1 LSSCQITNEVGSN
14 LAEDIVGQS
23 NDCTCFYTLY
33 FLDIYKLGGGMLKKL
48 VIAMAIMLIG
58 AVQLTTLLAASKKAD
73 IEIMT
78 QKFGTAVYQLDTA
91 VQTVFAELKDSNLNV
106 RTKQTPGAMYIIRTW
121 HGMLGKL
128 KAGQVPHIAA
138 GSTDAIGEWVSA
150 GRPPFNKFPI
160 PSLRTLWATT
170 GYVKF
175 FVTFDKNI
183 KTPADLVGK
192 KVGVEGKANIFANII
207 PNKPYFDKNFGGY
220 DKVNWQY
227 LGDANAKDAMLSGA
241 VDAVFATFVT
251 KLTKDKAGRVIGVY
265 THPTPPL
272 LELMSSGRKLY
283 VVEED
288 PELIKK
294 TYVKGTYQMTPMLIK
309 KGAMKGVDH
318 AFWVRGVQGAM
329 AVDASMPDDV
339 AEEMVLT
346 AWKNMKRLSDHSK
359 MFLMYGKS
367 PYPVN
372 TPKHLVHPGLISA
385 TKKLGFKVPNN

>member
-1 LSSCQITNEVGSN
+1 MI
-14 LAEDIVGQS
+14 
-23 NDCTCFYTLY
+23 
-33 FLDIYKLGGGMLKKL
+33 KKL
-48 VIAMAIMLIG
+48 VITISVMLIG
-58 AVQLTTLLAASKKAD
+58 MVQLSTLLAAGQKAD
-73 IEIMT
+73 IEILT

-91 VQTVFAELKDSNLNV
+91 VQTVFGELKDSNLNV

-121 HGMLGKL
+121 HGMLDKL

-138 GSTDAIGEWVSA
+138 GSTDAIQEWVAA
-150 GRPPFNKFPI
+150 GRPPFNKFPLAT
-160 PSLRTLWATT
+160 SRTLWAQT

-192 KVGVEGKANIFANII
+192 KVGVEGKANIFAHLI

-220 DKVNWQY
+220 GKVKWQH
-227 LGDANAKDAMLSGA
+227 LGDANAKDALLSGA
-241 VDAVFATFVT
+241 VDAAFATFVV
-251 KLTKDKAGRVIGVY
+251 KLAKDKKGNVIGVY

-283 VVEED
+283 IVEED

-294 TYVKGTYQMTPMLIK
+294 TYVTGTYQMTPILIK
-309 KGAMKGVDH
+309 KGAMKGVDK

-346 AWKNMKRLSDHSK
+346 VWKNLERLSDHSK
-359 MFLMYGKS
+359 MFLMYSKS

-372 TPKHLVHPGLISA
+372 TPKRLVHPGLISA
-385 TKKLGFKVPNN
+385 TKKLGFEVPNN